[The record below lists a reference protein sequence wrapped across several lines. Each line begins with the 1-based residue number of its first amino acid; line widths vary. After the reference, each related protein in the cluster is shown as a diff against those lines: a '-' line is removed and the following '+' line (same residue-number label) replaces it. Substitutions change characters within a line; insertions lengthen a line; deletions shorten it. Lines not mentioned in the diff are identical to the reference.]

1 MAKII
6 ETIEGWA
13 ISRLTHF
20 EFLSLLKKLKGARV
34 VRRVSKAINSH
45 IGELIS
51 NVPANELFKVIEV
64 LFRMKTSHL
73 FTA

>member
-1 MAKII
+1 LAKII
-6 ETIEGWA
+6 EDIKGWTISG
-13 ISRLTHF
+13 LPYF

-45 IGELIS
+45 VRKLIS

-64 LFRMKTSHL
+64 FFGMKASHF

>member
-6 ETIEGWA
+6 EAIEGWA

-20 EFLSLLKKLKGARV
+20 EFLSLLEKLKGARV

-45 IGELIS
+45 IGKLVG
-51 NVPANELFKVIEV
+51 NVPANELFKIIEV
-64 LFRMKTSHL
+64 LFRMKASHL